1 MYGKSRKNATF
12 KKWKKKAERKSKVN
26 KIYDYY
32 MGNKLESTYHLKLTN
47 QRVKDEV

>member
-12 KKWKKKAERKSKVN
+12 KKWKKKKGKVN

>member
-1 MYGKSRKNATF
+1 MEKE
-12 KKWKKKAERKSKVN
+12 ERKKGKVN